1 MVSDGDLER
10 RDIIVV
16 LAWQVW
22 TKNGLGLDADQRRE
36 TVKIVQD
43 AAHNTYFDDI
53 STPEWLTA
61 TLEQLG

>member
-16 LAWQVW
+16 FAWQVW
-22 TKNGLGLDADQRRE
+22 TKNGLDLDADQRRE
-36 TVKIVQD
+36 TVKVVQD
-43 AAHNTYFDDI
+43 AAQNTYFDGI

-61 TLEQLG
+61 TLAQLG